1 MISRRI
7 LRIKVMQALYAY
19 YKNDGSASMND
30 IEKELFFSVN
40 KTYDLYHYLVL
51 LILDVSDYAQ
61 KRIEIAQ
68 NKKLPSK
75 EDLNPNRKFVDNQL
89 INQLRIN
96 NQLLRYLETKKMSW
110 INHPELVKSIYDTLV
125 ESDDYKEYM
134 AEEEASYQSDKNFLT
149 KVYKNIVA
157 NSEQLF
163 IVLEEQSI
171 FWNDEVEFVIGAI
184 IKTIKKFKS
193 TEVENAELMP
203 LYKNDEDKEFTK
215 TLFRKSILNRVEY
228 QALIEKFSKNWDF
241 ERIAFIDI
249 LLIEMAIAEVKE
261 FSSIPVK
268 VTFNEYIELSKF
280 YSTKRSN
287 IFINGILDK
296 IFEHLKSTNQII
308 KQGRGLIGEE

>member
-1 MISRRI
+1 
-7 LRIKVMQALYAY
+7 MQALYAY
-19 YKNDGSASMND
+19 YKNDGAASMND

-75 EDLNPNRKFVDNQL
+75 EDLNPNRRFVDNQL
-89 INQLRIN
+89 INQLRVN
-96 NQLLRYLETKKMSW
+96 NELLHYLETKKLSW
-110 INHPELVKSIYDTLV
+110 INHPELVKSVYDTLV
-125 ESDDYKEYM
+125 DSEDYKEYM
-134 AEEEASYQSDKNFLT
+134 AEEDATYQSDKNFLT

-163 IVLEEQSI
+163 VILEEQSI

-193 TEVENAELMP
+193 TEAENAELMP

-215 TLFRKSILNRVEY
+215 ILFRKSIVNREEY

-296 IFEHLKSTNQII
+296 IFEHLKSTNQIV